1 MPNHD
6 RVFEHVD
13 LQLGTRRQVKLV
25 ADRLGNDDS
34 ARTVNGSFH
43 AIMVGAVPLKDNAV
57 FATVAALPAKER

>member
-25 ADRLGNDDS
+25 ADRLGNDDP

-43 AIMVGAVPLKDNAV
+43 AIMV
-57 FATVAALPAKER
+57 FAMPS